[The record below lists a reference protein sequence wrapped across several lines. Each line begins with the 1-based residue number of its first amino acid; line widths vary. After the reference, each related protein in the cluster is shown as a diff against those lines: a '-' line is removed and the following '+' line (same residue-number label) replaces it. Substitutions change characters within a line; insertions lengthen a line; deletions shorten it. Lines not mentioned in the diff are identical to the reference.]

1 MASGLLSS
9 EAVFYTR
16 LWAVRHSDPTY
27 LQEVKSNMPTQAKR
41 ENIDMLCEAL
51 KKSDAVIIVE
61 YRGLTV
67 KKISEVRRLIRK
79 AGGEMKVSKNTLMRI
94 ALQEC
99 GMVQAPEYD
108 FGPNGYVISYGDAAA
123 VAKAVRDF
131 AKEKGNEALVVKGA
145 ILGGQQV
152 LNQQQVFA
160 LADLPSKD
168 QLIAQ
173 VVGTIAA
180 PLRGL
185 VTVLSGPQRNFVT
198 VLSQIK
204 DKKEETAA

>member
-1 MASGLLSS
+1 
-9 EAVFYTR
+9 
-16 LWAVRHSDPTY
+16 
-27 LQEVKSNMPTQAKR
+27 MPTQAKR
-41 ENIDMLCEAL
+41 ENIDMLSEAL
-51 KKSDAVIIVE
+51 KRSDAVFIVE

-67 KKISEVRRLIRK
+67 KKISAARKLIRE
-79 AGGEMKVSKNTLMRI
+79 AGGEMKVCKNTLMRI
-94 ALQEC
+94 ALKEC
-99 GMVQAPEYD
+99 GMIQAPEYD
-108 FGPNGYVISYGDAAA
+108 FGPNGYVLSYGDAAA

-145 ILGGQQV
+145 ILGGTQLLNKEQV
-152 LNQQQVFA
+152 YA
-160 LADLPSKD
+160 LADLPSKE

-198 VLSQIK
+198 VLSRIK
-204 DKKEETAA
+204 EKKEETAA